1 LGLFFNKLRT
11 KIGQWEQNE
20 LSLQDNKK
28 QRKIMLGNMLR
39 QLPPVTKNLL
49 IINVVVWVL
58 MAIVPETS
66 YMRLVNACALHYVSS
81 PGFGAWQLIT
91 YMFLHG
97 GFTHL
102 FFNMFALLM
111 FGGIIEWT
119 LGSRRYLFYYI
130 SCGLGAALVQ
140 LLVFAIM
147 LSKYSSMY
155 QPEEY
160 QYIIEKG
167 WELLQN
173 GQIFVDPSASSLALL
188 VNSPTLGASGAIY
201 GILLAFGMLYPNREM
216 YIMFIP
222 VPIKAKWMV
231 LGYVLIELSLGIGAV
246 NDGVAHFA
254 HLGGMLIG
262 FMMLYYWKKRG
273 EFNGWY

>member
-1 LGLFFNKLRT
+1 MF
-11 KIGQWEQNE
+11 
-20 LSLQDNKK
+20 
-28 QRKIMLGNMLR
+28 R

-49 IINVVVWVL
+49 IINVIVWAF
-58 MAIVPETS
+58 MALVPEAT
-66 YMRLVNACALHYVSS
+66 YTRLLNICALHYVSS
-81 PGFGAWQLIT
+81 PAFGAWQLIT

-119 LGSRRYLFYYI
+119 LGSRRYLFYYM
-130 SCGLGAALVQ
+130 SCGLGAAIIQ
-140 LLVFAIM
+140 LIVYAFM
-147 LSKYSSMY
+147 LGKYDSMY
-155 QPEEY
+155 SPEEY
-160 QYIIEKG
+160 QYIIQKG
-167 WELLQN
+167 WELLNQ
-173 GQIFVDPSASSLALL
+173 GQIFVDPSASALALL
-188 VNSPTLGASGAIY
+188 VNSPTIGASGAIY

-231 LGYVLIELSLGIGAV
+231 IGYGLIELSLGLGAV

-254 HLGGMLIG
+254 HLGGMLFG
-262 FMMLYYWKKRG
+262 FLMLYYWKKRG

>member
-1 LGLFFNKLRT
+1 
-11 KIGQWEQNE
+11 
-20 LSLQDNKK
+20 
-28 QRKIMLGNMLR
+28 
-39 QLPPVTKNLL
+39 
-49 IINVVVWVL
+49 
-58 MAIVPETS
+58 
-66 YMRLVNACALHYVSS
+66 
-81 PGFGAWQLIT
+81 
-91 YMFLHG
+91 
-97 GFTHL
+97 
-102 FFNMFALLM
+102 MFALLM